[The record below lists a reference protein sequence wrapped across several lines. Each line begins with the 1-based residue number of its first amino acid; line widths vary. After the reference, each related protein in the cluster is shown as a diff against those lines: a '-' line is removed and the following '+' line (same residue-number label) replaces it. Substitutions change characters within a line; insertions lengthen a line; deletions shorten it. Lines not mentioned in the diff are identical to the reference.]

1 MAAHPGT
8 YSSLCKSYFT
18 PAVPELSRLRPRDE
32 WDARD
37 IVTEVSEVQ
46 VVAQLLQGVTSIAG
60 HARLLD
66 KPSSLGGRTI
76 VRSICV
82 KSLPISTRMCLCE
95 RNRSL

>member
-66 KPSSLGGRTI
+66 PWGQYVRTDKDGKMKGDTEAD
-76 VRSICV
+76 R
-82 KSLPISTRMCLCE
+82 KSKE
-95 RNRSL
+95 G